1 MQINITGH
9 HVEITDAIRDAV
21 NARLKKLHQHF
32 PDMTSLTVVLTVEKH
47 EQTAEVTTHFLGQD
61 FNAKAKADDM
71 YQSIAEMATKL
82 SSLLQRQKEKVKSHA
97 HPRPQQIEPVEE
109 VIDEE

>member
-21 NARLKKLHQHF
+21 NSKLKKLHQHF
-32 PDMTSLTVVLTVEKH
+32 PDLTALTVVLTVEKH
-47 EQTAEVTTHFLGQD
+47 EQTAEVSTQFLGQP

-82 SSLLQRQKEKVKSHA
+82 NSLLQRQKEKVKSHA
-97 HPRPQQIEPVEE
+97 HTRPEQTEPTEE